1 MFHDST
7 TGAIIGFWCTFDS
20 GWCDGW
26 LNGELSGD
34 EVGTDPFLVN
44 RGATSTPL
52 TGPAFDHTRGDNNGA
67 YIYLEGSDLTR
78 YGEQCVVRSPEID
91 FGAFDAYCLM
101 FWYSMYGVHVESIAV
116 TIEFRSF
123 NVELDLLTLG
133 GEQTSTDEE
142 WRQASVDIIGGN
154 QPNLE
159 VRGSV
164 KLTARYGKGYKSDIA
179 IDDVLLVPS
188 ACTIE

>member
-1 MFHDST
+1 M
-7 TGAIIGFWCTFDS
+7 
-20 GWCDGW
+20 
-26 LNGELSGD
+26 SGD
-34 EVGTDPFLVN
+34 GAGTDPFLVN

-52 TGPAFDHTRGDNNGA
+52 TGPAFDHTRGDMNGA
-67 YIYLEGSDLTR
+67 YIYLEGSDVTR
-78 YGEQCVVRSPEID
+78 YGERCVVRSPEID

-101 FWYSMYGVHVESIAV
+101 FWYSMYGPDVESIAV

-123 NVELDLLTLG
+123 NVELDLLVLS
-133 GEQTSTDEE
+133 GEQTTAANE
-142 WRQASVDIIGGN
+142 WRQASVDIIGGDQHAN
-154 QPNLE
+154 ME

-188 ACTIE
+188 PCTI